1 MNLSHPTCT
10 KEWYIECEPTY
21 SWNWTCDLVYK
32 IHSIFHAYKHVS
44 YTSNEYWCFPSI
56 WTDDLAFDLT
66 WLSFDQDLEINK
78 IIILWKTVECFAVQ
92 GQLLHVY
99 KIHSIFHAYK
109 HVSYTSNEYWCFPS
123 IWTDDLA
130 FDLTWLSFDQDL
142 ESTKIII
149 LWKTVECFAVQ
160 GQLLHNPWW
169 NLAVFPKILRS
180 YCDVVCKCCL
190 DQKLNVMSIVFS
202 R

>member
-21 SWNWTCDLVYK
+21 SWNWTCDL
-32 IHSIFHAYKHVS
+32 
-44 YTSNEYWCFPSI
+44 
-56 WTDDLAFDLT
+56 
-66 WLSFDQDLEINK
+66 
-78 IIILWKTVECFAVQ
+78 
-92 GQLLHVY
+92 VY

-180 YCDVVCKCCL
+180 YCDVVCTCCL